1 MKEDIRQII
10 EDLHA
15 ASRQPL
21 FNGIVGSPDDA
32 DTGPLS
38 YHELAG
44 SSFPAVLQRIDRPAS
59 KRRCREKNTPS
70 MKTGS
75 WDTVSFVHYFLYM
88 HYDSCT
94 VHIFHL
100 YLF

>member
-21 FNGIVGSPDDA
+21 FNGIVGSPDDVA
-32 DTGPLS
+32 TGPLS
-38 YHELAG
+38 YHELDG
-44 SSFPAVLQRIDRPAS
+44 SSFPTVLQRYDQPAS
-59 KRRCREKNTPS
+59 KRRCREKNAVS

-75 WDTVSFVHYFLYM
+75 WDTVSSVHSFLYM
-88 HYDSCT
+88 HYDSCA
-94 VHIFHL
+94 VRNFHL
-100 YLF
+100 